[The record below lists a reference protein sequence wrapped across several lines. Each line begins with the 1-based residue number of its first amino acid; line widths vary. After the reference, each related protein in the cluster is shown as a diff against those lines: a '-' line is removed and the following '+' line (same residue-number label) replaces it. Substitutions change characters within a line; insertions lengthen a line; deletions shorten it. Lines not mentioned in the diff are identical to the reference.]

1 MSGFGALQRK
11 VSSRILSAADLD
23 SDEKVTLFD
32 TEVGVSSPLP
42 YFIHLML
49 AYKPAILQFSLYCQ
63 LARMVMYENG
73 IKFES
78 HYVDL
83 PNGEQLNPWYA
94 RINPKMIIPAVEI
107 DGGEIINDSRNIMEH
122 FDDKCPARQ
131 EKRVEEIMDICYSC
145 DLGWLSTVAMKK
157 HTWLWKLIQ
166 ESVSREPVVLSIN
179 HTTHLTLRNLDRA

>member
-1 MSGFGALQRK
+1 M
-11 VSSRILSAADLD
+11 SAADLD

-32 TEVGVSSPLP
+32 TEVGVSSPLS
-42 YFIHLML
+42 FIHLML

-107 DGGEIINDSRNIMEH
+107 DGDEIINDSRNIMEH
-122 FDDKCPARQ
+122 FDDNCPASQ

-166 ESVSREPVVLSIN
+166 ESVSREPRSYQ
-179 HTTHLTLRNLDRA
+179 